1 MAIKLGQMLLKAGAI
16 TQLQLED
23 ALNSQRSQGGTLGV
37 NIVKM
42 GILTEDQILTFVG
55 KQLNVEV
62 VDLRNGEIKPEV
74 AKMIPVD
81 VSKKFNVVAV
91 AKNGNTLTVAAADPT
106 NIFVLDSIK
115 FVTGFNVKPVIASE
129 DSIKELIT
137 KVYKDE
143 AREIHEAMEDILKDF
158 DGAELEVLESEE
170 ETDDEAIEA
179 AITDAPLV
187 RLVDSIIIDAIR
199 RGASDIHIEPYER
212 AIRVRY
218 RIDGTLIEMSPI
230 PFRLKAAVVSRLKI
244 MSDLDISERRVP
256 QDGRIKV
263 KTSGKTVDLRVS
275 ILPVIF
281 GEKVVMR
288 ILDAGNLSLDL
299 TKLGYTEKALKDF
312 MDGIKRPFGMVLVT
326 GPTGSGKSTT
336 LYSAVSLLNDATT
349 NIMTA
354 EDPVEY
360 NMAGINQV
368 HVRTEIGLTFAA
380 ALRSFLRQ
388 DPNIIMVGEIRDLET
403 AEIAIKAALT
413 GHLVLSTIHTND
425 SASTINRLLNMGVQP
440 FLVASATNVIQ
451 AQRLLRRLC
460 KECKKDVLMTP
471 EQGVLL
477 GVPEEEIAKG
487 IKIFEPVGCATCNR
501 TGYKGRTGVYEV
513 LPVNSKIKTMIL
525 EEKSTYDIH
534 NAAVADGMLTLRGDA
549 LAKLK
554 SGITSFEEVLRET
567 AEV

>member
-1 MAIKLGQMLLKAGAI
+1 MAIKLGQILIKAGAI
-16 TQLQLED
+16 DEEALEG
-23 ALNSQRSQGGTLGV
+23 ALENQRNQGGTLGE
-37 NIVKM
+37 NLVKM
-42 GILTEDQILTFVG
+42 ELLTELEILQYVG
-55 KQLNVEV
+55 QQLNVEV
-62 VDLRNGEIKPEV
+62 VDLSNGELKAEV
-74 AKMIPVD
+74 VKIIPLD
-81 VSKKFNVVAV
+81 VARKFNVVAV
-91 AKNGNTLTVAAADPT
+91 KKSGNTLTVAAADPT

-129 DSIKELIT
+129 DSIKEA
-137 KVYKDE
+137 VAEHYESAE
-143 AREIHEAMEDILKDF
+143 ALHEAVEDVLRDF
-158 DGAELEVLESEE
+158 EGEELEVLEVDEE
-170 ETDDEAIEA
+170 VDDESLEA
-179 AITDAPLV
+179 AISDAPLV
-187 RLVDSIIIDAIR
+187 RLVDSIIVDAIR
-199 RGASDIHIEPYER
+199 RGASDIHVEPYER
-212 AIRVRY
+212 AVRVRY
-218 RIDGTLIEMSPI
+218 RIDGSLIEMSPI

-263 KTSGKTVDLRVS
+263 RSGDKTVDLRVS

-299 TKLGYTEKALKDF
+299 TKLGYGDKALEDF
-312 MDGIKRPFGMVLVT
+312 MHGIEQPYGMVLVT

-336 LYSAVSLLNDATT
+336 LYSAVSNLNDAST

-360 NMAGINQV
+360 NMTGINQV

-413 GHLVLSTIHTND
+413 GHLVLSTLHTND
-425 SASTINRLLNMGVQP
+425 SASTINRMLDMGVAP
-440 FLVASATNVIQ
+440 FLVASSLNVIQ

-460 KECKKDVLMTP
+460 SECKKQVELAP
-471 EQGVLL
+471 EQAEML
-477 GVPEEEIAKG
+477 GISAEEAKSSEV
-487 IKIFEPVGCATCNR
+487 FEPVGCPACNR

-513 LPVNSKIKTMIL
+513 LPCTSDIKQMVL
-525 EEKSTYDIH
+525 DEASSYDIKQK
-534 NAAVADGMLTLRGDA
+534 AVEEGMISLRDDA
-549 LAKLK
+549 IGKLK
-554 SGITSFEEVLRET
+554 TGVTSFEEVLRET
-567 AEV
+567 AEI

>member
-16 TQLQLED
+16 TEEQLNE
-23 ALNSQRSQGGTLGV
+23 ALSAQKGQGGTLGS
-37 NIVKM
+37 NLVKM
-42 GILTEDQILTFVG
+42 GILTEEAILNYLGT
-55 KQLNVEV
+55 QLNVPVIQLVPEQLSKEV
-62 VDLRNGEIKPEV
+62 VSIIPADV
-74 AKMIPVD
+74 AH
-81 VSKKFNVVAV
+81 KFNVIAV
-91 AKNGNTLTVAAADPT
+91 EKKGNTLTVAAADPT

-115 FVTGFNVKPVIASE
+115 FVTGLNVKPAIASE
-129 DSIKELIT
+129 AQIKE
-137 KVYKDE
+137 
-143 AREIHEAMEDILKDF
+143 AMNNFYAPTENSAENMADILRDF
-158 DGAELEVLESEE
+158 GDGELEVLEEE
-170 ETDDEAIEA
+170 DELEEDALAA

-187 RLVDSIIIDAIR
+187 RLVDSLIIDAIR

-212 AIRVRY
+212 AVRVRY

-230 PFRLKAAVVSRLKI
+230 PFRLKAAVISRIKI
-244 MSDLDISERRVP
+244 MSELNISERRVP

-263 KTSGKTVDLRVS
+263 KTGGKAVDLRVS

-299 TKLGYTEKALKDF
+299 AKLGYTEKALKDF
-312 MDGIKRPFGMVLVT
+312 MYGVKQPYGMVLVT

-336 LYSAVSLLNDATT
+336 LYSAMSLLNEPDT

-360 NMAGINQV
+360 NMSGINQV

-413 GHLVLSTIHTND
+413 GHLVLSTLHTND
-425 SASTINRLLNMGVQP
+425 AASTINRMLDMGVAP
-440 FLVASATNVIQ
+440 FLLASSLNVIQ

-460 KECKKDVLMTP
+460 GECKEPDVLTK
-471 EQGVLL
+471 EQAAMIDL
-477 GVPEEEIAKG
+477 PEEEGSEIMK
-487 IKIFEPVGCATCNR
+487 PVGCAVCNR
-501 TGYKGRTGVYEV
+501 TGYKGRTGAYEV
-513 LPVNSKIKTMIL
+513 LPISSEIKQMIL
-525 EEKSTYDIH
+525 DEANSMQIKDR
-534 NAAVADGMLTLRGDA
+534 AVELGMLSLRNDA
-549 LAKLK
+549 VEKMKA
-554 SGITSFEEVLRET
+554 GITSFDEVLRET
-567 AEV
+567 IE

>member
-16 TQLQLED
+16 SQEQLED
-23 ALNSQRSQGGTLGV
+23 ALGNQKTQGGTLGANLV
-37 NIVKM
+37 SM
-42 GILTEDQILTFVG
+42 GILTEQQILEYLG
-55 KQLNVEV
+55 KQLNVGVIDLSAEDLNPDV
-62 VDLRNGEIKPEV
+62 VSIIPADV
-74 AKMIPVD
+74 AR
-81 VSKKFNVVAV
+81 KFNVVAV
-91 AKNGNTLTVAAADPT
+91 DKNGNTLTVAAADPS

-115 FVTGFNVKPVIASE
+115 FVTGLNVKPVIAAESA
-129 DSIKELIT
+129 IKTILDGHYAPT
-137 KVYKDE
+137 E
-143 AREIHEAMEDILKDF
+143 AAVEAMEDVLRDF
-158 DGAELEVLESEE
+158 EGAELEVLEEE
-170 ETDDEAIEA
+170 EEEDDEALAA
-179 AITDAPLV
+179 AISDAPLV

-212 AIRVRY
+212 AVRVRY

-230 PFRLKAAVVSRLKI
+230 PFRLKAAVVSRIKI

-263 KTSGKTVDLRVS
+263 KTGGKAVDLRVS

-281 GEKVVMR
+281 GEKIVMR

-312 MDGIKRPFGMVLVT
+312 MFGVQQPYGMVLVT

-336 LYSAVSLLNDATT
+336 LYSAMSLLNEPDT

-413 GHLVLSTIHTND
+413 GHLVLSTLHTND
-425 SASTINRLLNMGVQP
+425 APSTINRMLDMGVAP
-440 FLVASATNVIQ
+440 FLLASSINVIQ

-460 KECKKDVLMTP
+460 KECKKPSTITP
-471 EQGVLL
+471 EQAEMLDL
-477 GVPEEEIAKG
+477 PESDIGTEI
-487 IKIFEPVGCATCNR
+487 FTPEGCATCNR
-501 TGYKGRTGVYEV
+501 TGYKGRVGAYEV
-513 LPVNSKIKTMIL
+513 MPMTPRVRQIVLDEGNTIQIK
-525 EEKSTYDIH
+525 E
-534 NAAVADGMLTLRGDA
+534 AAVADGMLTLRGDA
-549 LAKLK
+549 VQKMK
-554 SGITSFEEVLRET
+554 EGITSFDEVLRET
-567 AEV
+567 TEI

>member
-1 MAIKLGQMLLKAGAI
+1 MAIKLGQILMRAGAI
-16 TQLQLED
+16 SDEQLEA
-23 ALNSQRSQGGTLGV
+23 ALEQQRAEGGTLGENLV
-37 NIVKM
+37 TM
-42 GILTEDQILTFVG
+42 GLLTEADILSYVG

-62 VDLRNGEIKPEV
+62 VDLSNGDLNKEV
-74 AKMIPVD
+74 VKIIPAD
-81 VSKKFNVVAV
+81 VARKFNVIAV
-91 AKNGNTLTVAAADPT
+91 KKNGNTLTVAAADPT

-115 FVTGFNVKPVIASE
+115 FVTGFNVKPVIASQAAIE
-129 DSIKELIT
+129 EAIKENYET
-137 KVYKDE
+137 AE
-143 AREIHEAMEDILKDF
+143 SIHEAVEDVLKDF
-158 DGAELEVLESEE
+158 AGEELEVLEAEE
-170 ETDDEAIEA
+170 EIDDESLEEAIS
-179 AITDAPLV
+179 DAPLV
-187 RLVDSIIIDAIR
+187 RLVDSIIVDAIR

-212 AIRVRY
+212 AVRVRY
-218 RIDGTLIEMSPI
+218 RIDGSLIEMSPI

-263 KTSGKTVDLRVS
+263 RASGKTVDLRVS

-299 TKLGYTEKALKDF
+299 TKLGYTQKALEDF
-312 MDGIKRPFGMVLVT
+312 MFGIKQPYGMVLVT

-336 LYSAVSLLNDATT
+336 LYSAVSQLNDAST

-360 NMAGINQV
+360 NMTGINQV

-413 GHLVLSTIHTND
+413 GHLVLSTLHTND
-425 SASTINRLLNMGVQP
+425 SASTINRMLDMGVAP
-440 FLVASATNVIQ
+440 FLVASSTNVIQ

-460 KECKKDVLMTP
+460 NECKKQTKFTQ
-471 EQGVLL
+471 EQAEMLKIDWKEVEGC
-477 GVPEEEIAKG
+477 E
-487 IKIFEPVGCATCNR
+487 IFEPVGCPVCNR

-513 LPVNSKIKTMIL
+513 LPVTPAIKQMVLDAASSYEIKNVAM
-525 EEKSTYDIH
+525 EE
-534 NAAVADGMLTLRGDA
+534 GMLSLRSDA
-549 LAKLK
+549 VGKLK

-567 AEV
+567 AEI